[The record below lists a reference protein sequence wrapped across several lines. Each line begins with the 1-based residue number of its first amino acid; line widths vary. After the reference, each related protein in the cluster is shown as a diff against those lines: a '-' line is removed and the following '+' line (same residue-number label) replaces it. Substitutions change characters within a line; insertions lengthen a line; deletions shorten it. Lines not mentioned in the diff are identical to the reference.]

1 MRVLTLREYEPLEL
15 ATNELTYEQAESL
28 HARAAGRL
36 SIEAPGPATGHK
48 WRLTPGGWVG
58 HWPIA
63 EDLALSLQP
72 RVEIG
77 NIFRMLEY
85 AYDLKSFE
93 MFKGVH
99 GCSSLQEMYE
109 RLAVVLARRVLDRS
123 RRGLHRDYVPQEERL
138 AHLRGRIDLPQ
149 AMRRPWDA
157 HLQCCF
163 QEHTADIDDN
173 AILTQTL
180 EVVARSGL
188 CSGEAAASVRRAYRA
203 VAGAAPARGATAAAC
218 LGRLYHRL
226 NEDYEPMHGLCRFF
240 LEHSGPTHRSGDNA
254 MIPFMVHMPGLF
266 EKFVAMWLRAHLPAE
281 FDLLAQHDLSFGKNG
296 ELKIR
301 IDMLLRD
308 REGRALS
315 VLDTKYKLADQPSMA
330 DCEQIVAYAV
340 GSGCRDAVLVY
351 PRTLGTPLDV
361 KIGDVRVRTMEYDLS
376 QELEI
381 EGKRLLRDLLTHSPW
396 CSSQ

>member
-15 ATNELTYEQAESL
+15 AKHELTDEQADSL
-28 HARAAGRL
+28 HACAAGRL
-36 SIEAPGPATGHK
+36 AIEAPGPATGHK

-58 HWPIA
+58 YWPIA

-109 RLAVVLARRVLDRS
+109 RLATVLARRVLDRS

-138 AHLRGRIDLPQ
+138 AHLRGRIDLPR
-149 AMRRPWDA
+149 AMSRPWDA
-157 HLQCCF
+157 HLSCRF

-240 LEHSGPTHRSGDNA
+240 LEHSGPTHRSGENA
-254 MIPFMVHMPGLF
+254 MIPFLVQMPGLF
-266 EKFVAMWLRAHLPAE
+266 ELFVARWLQAHLPAE
-281 FDLLAQHDLSFGKNG
+281 VDLAAQHRIAFGHDD
-296 ELKIR
+296 ELEIR
-301 IDMLLRD
+301 IDLLLRD
-308 REGRALS
+308 RDGRALM
-315 VLDTKYKLADQPSMA
+315 VLDTKYKITDKPSMA
-330 DCEQIVAYAV
+330 DCESVVAYAV
-340 GSGCRDAVLVY
+340 GAGCREAVLIY
-351 PRTLGTPLDV
+351 PKAMDKPLDV
-361 KIGDVRVRTMEYDLS
+361 QFGDVRVRTMSCDLS
-376 QELEI
+376 QDI
-381 EGKRLLRDLLTHSPW
+381 EAAGQDLLTNILS
-396 CSSQ
+396 